1 MNGANMI
8 NIGIVGCGTV
18 GVNVVKILEKHSDI
32 IKSKVGCDINI
43 KWICDKDLSR
53 LKQLDFPSE
62 NITTDVNKIILDPS
76 VDILIELIGE
86 SDISKKIIIEAMNR
100 GKHIVTANKAVLSKY
115 WDEIFSVALRKKLLV
130 YFEAAVGAGIPVIQS
145 LNEGLAANKIQ
156 SIVGI
161 LNGTTNFILSKMTD
175 NNMGFDEALKLAQKS
190 GFAEANPLLDLN
202 GSDAA
207 QKLSILASI
216 AFGNH
221 LPFEKIYCEGILGI
235 SSFDIRCAKNEFD
248 YVLKL
253 LASVK
258 NENDEISATVYPT
271 FIHSE
276 HPLAAVENEYNA
288 IYIEGDSC
296 GDIML
301 YGKGAGGPAAASA
314 VVSDII
320 YLARNIFYKTAG
332 KFPYILYNKKIKL
345 KIKPI
350 EKVENKYYVRF
361 LTVDKPGVLSK
372 ISGILGK
379 NNVSISACFQ
389 KERHKKRAIPVLILT
404 HQTKEGNIRKAIK
417 IIDDLPIVKSK
428 TVVLRI
434 ME

>member
-1 MNGANMI
+1 MKNV
-8 NIGIVGCGTV
+8 NIGIIGCGTV
-18 GVNVVKILEKHSDI
+18 GFNVVKILERHSDI
-32 IKSKVGCDINI
+32 IKNKVGCGINI
-43 KWICDKDLSR
+43 KWVCDKDLVR
-53 LKQLDFPSE
+53 LKQLNLPKE
-62 NITTDVNKIILDPS
+62 KITSDINKILLDSS
-76 VDILIELIGE
+76 VDILVELIGGD
-86 SDISKKIIIEAMNR
+86 DISKKIIIEAMNR

-115 WDEIFSVALRKKLLV
+115 WDEIFSVALRKKLFV
-130 YFEAAVGAGIPVIQS
+130 YFEAAVGAGIPLIQS

-175 NNMGFDEALKLAQKS
+175 ENMGFAEALKLAQKS
-190 GFAEANPLLDLN
+190 GFSEANPSLDLD
-202 GSDAA
+202 GTDAA

-216 AFGNH
+216 AFGNY
-221 LPFEKIYCEGILGI
+221 LPFEKIYREGISDI
-235 SSFDIRCAKNEFD
+235 SPIDIRYAKNEFG

-258 NENDEISATVYPT
+258 NENDKISATVYPT
-271 FIHSE
+271 LIDVE

-314 VVSDII
+314 VVSDTI
-320 YLARNIFYKTAG
+320 YLARNIFYGTAG
-332 KFPYILYNKKIKL
+332 KFPYISYDKKIKL
-345 KIKPI
+345 NIKPVEEI
-350 EKVENKYYVRF
+350 ELKYYLRF
-361 LTVDKPGVLSK
+361 LTADKPGVLST

-389 KERHKKRAIPVLILT
+389 EKRHKKQSVPVFMLI
-404 HQTKEGNIRKAIK
+404 HKTKEGNIRKAIK
-417 IIDDLPIVKSK
+417 TIDSLPIVKSK
-428 TVVLRI
+428 SIVLRI

>member
-1 MNGANMI
+1 MKNV
-8 NIGIVGCGTV
+8 NIGIIGCGTV
-18 GVNVVKILEKHSDI
+18 GVNVVKILEKHSVI
-32 IKSKVGCDINI
+32 IKNRVGCGINI
-43 KWICDKDLSR
+43 KWVCDKDLSK
-53 LKQLDFPSE
+53 LKQLNLPSE
-62 NITTDVNKIILDPS
+62 KVTTDVNKVILDPS
-76 VDILIELIGE
+76 VDILVELIGG
-86 SDISKKIIIEAMNR
+86 SDISKKIIVEAMNR

-115 WDEIFSVALRKKLLV
+115 WDEIFSIALRKKVLV

-175 NNMGFDEALKLAQKS
+175 DQMGFDEALKLAQKS
-190 GFAEANPLLDLN
+190 GFAEANPLLDLD

-216 AFGNH
+216 TFGNH
-221 LPFEKIYCEGILGI
+221 LPIDAIHREGISDI
-235 SSFDIRCAKNEFD
+235 SPIDIRYAKNEFR

-258 NENDEISATVYPT
+258 NENGKISATVCPT
-271 FIHSE
+271 LIDVE

-314 VVSDII
+314 VASDII
-320 YLARNIFYKTAG
+320 YLATNIFYGTAG
-332 KFPYILYNKKIKL
+332 KFPFILYDKKIKL
-345 KIKPI
+345 NIRP
-350 EKVENKYYVRF
+350 VEDIVSKYYLRF
-361 LTVDKPGVLSK
+361 STADKPGVLSK

-389 KERHKKRAIPVLILT
+389 EERHKKQAVPVLMLT
-404 HQTKEGNIRKAIK
+404 HQTKEGNIRKALK

-428 TVVLRI
+428 TVMFRI

>member
-1 MNGANMI
+1 MKNV
-8 NIGIVGCGTV
+8 NICIIGCGTV
-18 GVNVVKILEKHSDI
+18 GVNVIEILEKHSDI
-32 IKSKVGCDINI
+32 IKNKVGCPINI
-43 KWICDKDLSR
+43 KWVCDKDLSK
-53 LKQLDFPSE
+53 LKQLNLPSE
-62 NITTDVNKIILDPS
+62 KITSDINKALLDPS
-76 VDILIELIGE
+76 VDILVELIGGAAA
-86 SDISKKIIIEAMNR
+86 SKKIIVEAMNR
-100 GKHIVTANKAVLSKY
+100 GKHIVTANKALLSKY
-115 WDEIFSVALRKKLLV
+115 WDEIFSIAARKKVQL
-130 YFEAAVGAGIPVIQS
+130 YFEAAVGAGIPVIES
-145 LNEGLAANKIQ
+145 LNEGLAANHIK

-175 NNMGFDEALKLAQKS
+175 DNIDFDNALKLAQKS
-190 GFAEANPLLDLN
+190 GYAEANPLLDLD

-221 LPFEKIYCEGILGI
+221 LPFEKIYREGI
-235 SSFDIRCAKNEFD
+235 SDILPIDIKYAKNEFG

-253 LASVK
+253 LATVK
-258 NENDEISATVYPT
+258 NENGKISATVCPT
-271 FIHSE
+271 LIDAE
-276 HPLAAVENEYNA
+276 HPLASVENEYNA

-320 YLARNIFYKTAG
+320 YLARNVFYGTAG
-332 KFPYILYNKKIKL
+332 KFPYILYNEKIKL
-345 KIKPI
+345 NIKS
-350 EKVENKYYVRF
+350 VEDTESKYYLRF
-361 LTVDKPGVLSK
+361 STVDKPGVLSK
-372 ISGILGK
+372 ISGVLGK

-389 KERHKKRAIPVLILT
+389 EERHKKHAVPVLMLT

-417 IIDDLPIVKSK
+417 IIDNMSFVKSK
-428 TVVLRI
+428 TVMFRI